1 MALER
6 RWLLAALVAAPVAA
20 CGKKGEPERPS
31 GSPAQERTYPKP
43 DPVPWQTRE
52 TKQ

>member
-1 MALER
+1 MAVER
-6 RWLLAALVAAPVAA
+6 RWLLAALVVAPVAA
-20 CGKKGEPERPS
+20 CGKKGEPERPG

-43 DPVPWQTRE
+43 DPVPWQGRE